1 MFNKN
6 ERMVKLHFKNTDKFE
21 ILFRSKTLKV
31 TDAIVSGIEKAMQ
44 ANKKQANLFEI
55 TFEEIETAYEISLN
69 RSEWTNALENCL
81 DHYHSLEL
89 ADQQIE
95 TWKLLEAAK
104 VW

>member
-1 MFNKN
+1 MIP
-6 ERMVKLHFKNTDKFE
+6 LHFDSTDKFE
-21 ILFRSKTLKV
+21 ILFRSKSVKV

-44 ANKKQANLFEI
+44 ENKSSADLFHI
-55 TFEEIETAYEISLN
+55 TFEDVDTAYDVSISKA
-69 RSEWTNALENCL
+69 EWKHALESCL
-81 DHYHSLEL
+81 DHYHQLEL

>member
-1 MFNKN
+1 MIP
-6 ERMVKLHFKNTDKFE
+6 LHFKSSDEFE

-31 TDAIVSGIEKAMQ
+31 TDSIVSGIEKAMQ
-44 ANKKQANLFEI
+44 NNRPKADLFSI
-55 TFEEIETAYEISLN
+55 TFEGYDTAYEVSLSK
-69 RSEWTNALENCL
+69 SEWKHALESCL
-81 DHYHSLEL
+81 DHYHKLEL

>member
-1 MFNKN
+1 
-6 ERMVKLHFKNTDKFE
+6 MVKLHFKNTDKFE

-31 TDAIVSGIEKAMQ
+31 TDAIVLGIEKAML
-44 ANKKQANLFEI
+44 ANIKQANLFEI
-55 TFEEIETAYEISLN
+55 TFEDVETAYEISLN

-81 DHYHSLEL
+81 DHYHSLEM

-95 TWKLLEAAK
+95 TWKLLEASK